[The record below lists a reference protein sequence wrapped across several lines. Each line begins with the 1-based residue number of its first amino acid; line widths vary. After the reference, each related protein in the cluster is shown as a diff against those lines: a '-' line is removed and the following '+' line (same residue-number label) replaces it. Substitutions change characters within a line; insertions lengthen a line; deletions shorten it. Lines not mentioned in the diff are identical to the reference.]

1 MSPPSAAMVILLAS
15 SCCAVG
21 DFRRPPKKIYFGG
34 FFPITDNDQF
44 KGQGIMTASDLAV
57 RHINESP
64 DILPD
69 YELNMLWNDTKASAD
84 IMYNMYRPEISII
97 CIPYYVHVHN
107 DRPKRSLIDI
117 ERHTCLPVQ
126 SRSGP

>member
-1 MSPPSAAMVILLAS
+1 MAAIVLLLAS
-15 SCCAVG
+15 SCCAAG
-21 DFRRPPKKIYFGG
+21 DYRRPPKKIYFGG

-69 YELNMLWNDTKASAD
+69 YELNMLWNDTKVSSD
-84 IMYNMYRPEISII
+84 ITN
-97 CIPYYVHVHN
+97 CALQQFQLH
-107 DRPKRSLIDI
+107 DD
-117 ERHTCLPVQ
+117 
-126 SRSGP
+126 